1 MIQLAWSHYVC
12 CGVGH
17 RKHFSLQYFD
27 AKSLGKVV
35 TNLPVVQQGFAT
47 SYMIGRHVTRDV
59 LSKYSKKVTNA
70 YCLLCGELDGKEHRL
85 FQCPGLSDLRPAY
98 RKDLRWLQ
106 SQPLA
111 TLHFGFVGF
120 DIAPVL
126 RIHQLPWNFQH
137 VLPLDDHI
145 THVVYTDGSAFFNNN
160 VHLTISGGAV
170 IEIVESKWKRVSSAL
185 VPGRDHSPFRAEVW
199 GIVLALQA
207 FFSAHIHSDCQS
219 VLDILQM
226 MIHCRQN
233 GLVPTFRDNHDLLN
247 IVWVHLLQRP
257 MDAVSVTKVRAHTNW
272 RKMDDQVLRDHG
284 RYNEAVDKV
293 AKKCVTDFLAMPGV
307 SLHRASQRCEIQNTH
322 VSRLLEFWC
331 LAAMRSCVQP
341 VTVRDSNDKPVF
353 SLPTGPF
360 AQQGIVKPE
369 SLIPCPFTD
378 VFQAR
383 VIEWLTQLTWYD
395 SGEVSMLELYADFS
409 LWLGSLAPVPCY
421 RDSNL
426 AAGDDHAKY
435 SLRDM
440 CVVADSQP
448 NTLAMQNSTF
458 VRFMRWFVQAYPG
471 LLPCD
476 ISKTTKSASQVGYPY
491 PAVGFKCSV
500 QFACGV
506 HTLDMLWK
514 YFHPHGGTV
523 RTLKA
528 PWYSGPGL
536 CNAHLSGA

>member
-1 MIQLAWSHYVC
+1 MARSLKLWSRHGSVFPVLWSRVVITHLSVPKFGELFWPY
-12 CGVGH
+12 
-17 RKHFSLQYFD
+17 KLFSLHTFIQI
-27 AKSLGKVV
+27 AKVSL
-35 TNLPVVQQGFAT
+35 T
-47 SYMIGRHVTRDV
+47 
-59 LSKYSKKVTNA
+59 
-70 YCLLCGELDGKEHRL
+70 
-85 FQCPGLSDLRPAY
+85 
-98 RKDLRWLQ
+98 
-106 SQPLA
+106 
-111 TLHFGFVGF
+111 
-120 DIAPVL
+120 
-126 RIHQLPWNFQH
+126 
-137 VLPLDDHI
+137 
-145 THVVYTDGSAFFNNN
+145 
-160 VHLTISGGAV
+160 
-170 IEIVESKWKRVSSAL
+170 
-185 VPGRDHSPFRAEVW
+185 
-199 GIVLALQA
+199 
-207 FFSAHIHSDCQS
+207 
-219 VLDILQM
+219 LQM

-233 GLVPTFRDNHDLLN
+233 GLVPTFRDNRDLLN

-257 MDAVSVTKVRAHTNW
+257 RDAVSVTKVRAHTNW

-307 SLHRASQRCEIQNTH
+307 SLHRAFHRASQRCEIQNTH

-331 LAAMRSCVQP
+331 LAAMRSCERP

-458 VRFMRWFVQAYPG
+458 VRFMRWFVQAHPG

-491 PAVGFKCSV
+491 SAVGFKCSV

-514 YFHPHGGTV
+514 YFRPHGGTV